1 MNKIE
6 NLKKITLSFQAG
18 TSKDTMD
25 LTPKYPEFDF
35 IFALGPDGMT
45 PFEYE
50 LVDKAEGEE
59 VLLHIHKQ
67 TFYNFFE
74 HLNPPIWDLF
84 DDREDVYLKATVVTI
99 AAADSR
105 DIVKAMAEMTAH
117 GGRGCDCGGDCGCG
131 CG

>member
-1 MNKIE
+1 MNKVE

-25 LTPKYPEFDF
+25 LTPKYAEFDF

-67 TFYNFFE
+67 GFYNFFE

-84 DDREDVYLKATVVTI
+84 GGREEIYLKATIAAI

-105 DIVKAMAEMTAH
+105 AIVKAMAEMTAH
-117 GGRGCDCGGDCGCG
+117 GGGGCDCGGDCGCG